1 VALPSERRGKE
12 LSMNQKLIPLVSVA
26 VGVLAFLL
34 TFQYLRAKEREVE
47 DIKRQ
52 IYERA
57 RKIEVAGAARD
68 IPEGTSVG
76 RDDLKLIEVDE
87 WSASDQVVRRDEGI
101 MILGRKTR
109 FQIKA
114 NKPILWSDIEG
125 GEAVSQ
131 GLAPMV
137 KPGLRALS
145 LAIGGAAAVSG
156 MVEPNDHVDVLGTFS
171 LPSAAVPGVMESVTL
186 TVLQDVTVLATGQQV
201 SRQLSSARRGGARDT
216 GYSTVT
222 MEVTPREAELLVFAQ
237 QAHGRLTLVLRNPSD
252 ISFEKEMPNVDFKM
266 LQTELPDLNINRQ
279 KHIRLKSS
287 VE

>member
-1 VALPSERRGKE
+1 
-12 LSMNQKLIPLVSVA
+12 MNQKIIPLVSVA

-34 TFQYLRAKEREVE
+34 TFQYLRTKEREVE

-52 IYERA
+52 IRERA
-57 RKIEVAGAARD
+57 RKIEVIGAARD
-68 IPEGTSVG
+68 IPAGTAVG
-76 RDDLKLIEVDE
+76 REDLGKIEVE
-87 WSASDQVVRRDEGI
+87 EFSASDQVVRRDEVD

-109 FQIKA
+109 FQINA

-125 GEAVSQ
+125 GETISQ

-156 MVEPNDHVDVLGTFS
+156 MVEPNDHVDVLGTFT
-171 LPSAAVPGVMESVTL
+171 LPSATVPGEMESVTL

-201 SRQLSSARRGGARDT
+201 SRQASSARRGARDT

-237 QAHGRLTLVLRNPSD
+237 QAHGRLTLALRNPAD
-252 ISFEKEMPNVDFKM
+252 ITFEKELPKVDFKM
-266 LQTELPDLNINRQ
+266 LQTELPDLNIYRQ
-279 KHIRLKSS
+279 KNIRLKNS
-287 VE
+287 VD